1 MAIPYIFSTAEE
13 GKVVNGDYTRVA
25 SGGTAMDGS
34 SAVLE
39 IAYDDTAFTDA
50 DGKERLIQAL
60 EEVILL
66 LESPNTIWPLTA

>member
-1 MAIPYIFSTAEE
+1 MAIPYMFTTVADP
-13 GKVVNGDYTRVA
+13 KVINGEVTRVA

-50 DGKERLIQAL
+50 EGKERLIHAMN
-60 EEVILL
+60 EFVEL
-66 LESPNTIWPLTA
+66 LESADTIWPLTA